1 MGRESH
7 TTKHKS
13 LAAIILGVAVFACA
27 GRASPQEKLRLG
39 LSSVSALHSAVWV
52 AEEKGLFR
60 KHGLEPEI
68 IVVGGAGPMGVS
80 ALLAGD
86 IQFVT
91 SAGDAVVN
99 ANLRGG
105 DAVMVAGVIN
115 SGLQRLVARPE
126 IKNPGDIKGK
136 KIGVTRIGA
145 VSHAALQIV
154 LRRWGFAD
162 GDVQVI
168 QVGSSPNM
176 LASLEK
182 GGIDGAVLTLPSIFV
197 AEDRGY
203 RVLADLADLDIYYLH
218 AMMATTR
225 AYIRAQRDKARRF
238 LMGYLEGIAYFKQ
251 HKQESIEIVKK
262 KLRTGPAQE
271 GNLARAYDLL
281 AAKYYET
288 KPYPSLKGV
297 ESVLGFAE
305 KENPRAKG
313 ADPKSFVDD
322 SLLKEIDASGFV
334 KTLYESK

>member
-1 MGRESH
+1 MRR
-7 TTKHKS
+7 KS
-13 LAAIILGVAVFACA
+13 LTAILLAAALAVIA
-27 GRASPQEKLRLG
+27 GPAPAQERMRLG

-52 AEEKGLFR
+52 AEQRGLFR
-60 KHGLEPEI
+60 KNGLDPEI
-68 IVVGGAGPMGVS
+68 VVIGGAGPMGVS

-91 SAGDAVVN
+91 SAGDAIVN

-105 DAVMVAGVIN
+105 DTVMVAGVIN
-115 SGLQRLVARPE
+115 SGLQRFVARPE
-126 IKNPGDIKGK
+126 IKSQADIKGK

-145 VSHAALQIV
+145 VSHAALLII
-154 LRRWGFAD
+154 LRRWGMSER
-162 GDVQVI
+162 DVQVI

-176 LASLEK
+176 LTSLDK

-203 RVLADLADLDIYYLH
+203 RVLADLADLDIHYLH

-225 AYIRAQRDKARRF
+225 SFLRAQRDRAKRF

-251 HKQESIEIVKK
+251 HKQESVAIVKQ
-262 KLRTGPAQE
+262 KLRLGAAQE
-271 GNLARAYDLL
+271 GNLDRAYDLL

-288 KPYPSLKGV
+288 IPYPSLRGV
-297 ESVLGFAE
+297 ETVLGFV
-305 KENPRAKG
+305 ENPKAKG
-313 ADPKSFVDD
+313 ADPKSFIDE

-334 KTLYESK
+334 KTLYEK